1 MSDPMFKLAHI
12 SDVHLGPLPK
22 LTFRELASKRITGFV
37 NWRLNRRKHL
47 FTDTL
52 ERLVDDM
59 ETKAP
64 DHIAITGDLV
74 NLATGIEIRAAAD
87 WLEEVGDPLKVSV
100 VPGNHDAY
108 VPGAHDKA
116 MAAWY
121 PYVRG
126 DGDAQD
132 WNEDRKIFPYMRVR
146 GPVALIGCSTS
157 IATPPFSATGYFGRR
172 QARATADLLKKAG
185 EQGLFRVVMIH
196 HPPVRGAAAT
206 HKRMIGI
213 RRFAAALGT
222 GGAELVLHGHT
233 HLNTVYWLS
242 THRGQDHIP
251 VVGIASASQGPGGE
265 KPRAGY
271 NLFHI
276 SGGPGTWEVT
286 CERFSL
292 NEKATGIEL
301 EDIRVFYHN
310 GRPLGFSNPVEQ
322 APEE

>member
-87 WLEEVGDPLKVSV
+87 WLEEVGDPLTVSV

-271 NLFHI
+271 SLFHI